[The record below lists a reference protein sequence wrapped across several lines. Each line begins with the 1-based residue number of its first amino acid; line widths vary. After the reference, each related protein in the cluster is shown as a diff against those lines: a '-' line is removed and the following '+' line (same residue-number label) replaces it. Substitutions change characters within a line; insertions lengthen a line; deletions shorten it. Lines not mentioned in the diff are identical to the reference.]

1 MIEVWRAIPG
11 YPGYEASSLG
21 RVRSI
26 DRVRLVEYKDG
37 RITPM
42 LLRGQLLAQTP
53 TTDGY
58 LSVKIGI
65 KGTNRATV
73 RTHILIAAT
82 FLGPCPDGQEVR
94 HDDNDRQNNREANL
108 LYGTRTEN
116 SMDKL
121 RHGTQPTGEACY
133 QTKLTAQ
140 QVRWIRANK
149 GVISQRSMAA
159 TLGVCQQGV
168 CNAQRGKSWSH
179 LK

>member
-1 MIEVWRAIPG
+1 MP
-11 YPGYEASSLG
+11 
-21 RVRSI
+21 
-26 DRVRLVEYKDG
+26 
-37 RITPM
+37 
-42 LLRGQLLAQTP
+42 LRGQILAQTS

-58 LSVKIGI
+58 LSVKIGM
-65 KGTNRATV
+65 KGTTRATV

-82 FLGPCPDGQEVR
+82 FIGACPDGQEVR

-116 SMDKL
+116 SMDKF
-121 RHGTQPTGEACY
+121 RHGTQPTGEDCY
-133 QTKLTAQ
+133 QAKLTAE

-149 GVISQRSMAA
+149 GAISQRSMAT